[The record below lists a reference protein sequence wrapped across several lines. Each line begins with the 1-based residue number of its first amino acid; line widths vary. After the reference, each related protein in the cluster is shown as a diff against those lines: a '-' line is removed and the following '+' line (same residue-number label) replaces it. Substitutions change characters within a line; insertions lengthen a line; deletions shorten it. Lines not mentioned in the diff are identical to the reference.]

1 MALTSLNPTKAGGI
15 DGIGPRLLKFGTTA
29 LYQPIHYLFS
39 LSLSQQYIPEEWR
52 IHCIT
57 PIHKSGDRSSVKN
70 YRPISLPCTISK
82 VFERIVYN
90 AVSEFVIQSIELTR
104 FGFLQKHSTLQQ
116 LLILVDKIMSPSK
129 HTDVVYLDFKK
140 AFDNVAHNELL
151 AKLWSFGITGN
162 LWNWFRAYL
171 LNHSQCVRVNHVISS
186 TLPVISGVPQG
197 SILGPLL
204 FLVFINDLPLAVSS
218 SQLLLYADDTKCLKQ
233 INDLKDYSALQ
244 QDLHNLAIW
253 SDYLHLPF
261 NEMQMHFAKIHFK
274 TC

>member
-1 MALTSLNPTKAGGI
+1 
-15 DGIGPRLLKFGTTA
+15 
-29 LYQPIHYLFS
+29 
-39 LSLSQQYIPEEWR
+39 
-52 IHCIT
+52 
-57 PIHKSGDRSSVKN
+57 
-70 YRPISLPCTISK
+70 
-82 VFERIVYN
+82 
-90 AVSEFVIQSIELTR
+90 
-104 FGFLQKHSTLQQ
+104 
-116 LLILVDKIMSPSK
+116 MSPSK

-140 AFDNVAHNELL
+140 AFDSVAYNELL

-171 LNHSQCVRVNHVISS
+171 LNRSQCVCVNHVISS

-197 SILGPLL
+197 SILRPLL

-218 SQLLLYADDTKCLKQ
+218 SQLLLYADDTKCLKP
-233 INDLKDYSALQ
+233 INDLEDYSALQ